1 VASLA
6 NLEGFGLP
14 ARLLADAP
22 GRYAKWLAQARA
34 AETSSPTQGF
44 RSYPDFSALAERL
57 AADNPRLTSAQAA
70 FLASHLGVQKVGGK
84 GETVIQLAIDPCHRW
99 ASPLPYSVQDAMA
112 IWRQVR
118 APVLWLRGA
127 ESAFVRSLLAR
138 AADQVD
144 DYQARMACFG
154 HLREVVIPDAGH
166 NMHHDQAQK
175 VAQCLTAF
183 FAREN

>member
-1 VASLA
+1 
-6 NLEGFGLP
+6 
-14 ARLLADAP
+14 
-22 GRYAKWLAQARA
+22 
-34 AETSSPTQGF
+34 
-44 RSYPDFSALAERL
+44 
-57 AADNPRLTSAQAA
+57 
-70 FLASHLGVQKVGGK
+70 
-84 GETVIQLAIDPCHRW
+84 
-99 ASPLPYSVQDAMA
+99 MA